1 MRLIIKEYL
10 SLLKES
16 GELDKL
22 LPDLLLCMGIV
33 PLCEAEVGVR
43 QYGVDI
49 SAVDVK
55 NKTLYLFT
63 VKQGDIDRKT
73 WDSGSIQ
80 DVRASL
86 NEINDVYL
94 RSKIPNK
101 YYDFK
106 KLIILSTGGELKQ
119 QVESNWNGYVE
130 SNTKKDKVEY
140 EFWGGDK
147 LSLLIE
153 KYMFSENLLPKEFR
167 SLFRRTLSLIGDVDY
182 KLEDYSTILNNLL
195 FETEYS
201 NTTKQSVKKKI
212 KKNLR
217 TINLCLSVIWFWSKK
232 ENNIKNAL
240 YAGEKTILLMWDFL
254 SKNRLL
260 NSPSVI
266 VIFNSTQLIA
276 YSIYEEYI
284 NKIKAHCEVENGLSC
299 GSGNYLLE
307 TINIYDQLGIISTF
321 GIIIHKLSFKNASY
335 NEVNINCCRQLCLL
349 IKNHQSSKTPLY
361 DSHSIEISL
370 AIYYLVIN
378 QQIKFVNS
386 WIVDIIT
393 NINFAFNCL
402 GKYFP
407 ISSDSFEELLDLN
420 VIQEKDKN
428 DYIEISTLLPMLAQW
443 CCAINL
449 SETYQMIKQVTY
461 NYFAKTTMQIW
472 YPDNDTNNYI
482 YNGNAA
488 RQSGA
493 MDAPIK
499 IPESIADMKEQILKV
514 QKNTISLN
522 ELSCCKKGYFELC
535 FISNRHYRTPFLP
548 QFIQLSI
555 LNKGKKKEN
564 E

>member
-33 PLCEAEVGVR
+33 PLSEAEVGVR

-49 SAVDVK
+49 SAVDAK
-55 NKTLYLFT
+55 NKILYLFT

-73 WDSGSIQ
+73 WDSGNIQ

-101 YYDFK
+101 YSNFK
-106 KLIILSTGGELKQ
+106 KLIVLSTGGELKQ

-130 SNTKKDKVEY
+130 SNTKKDEVEY

-147 LSLLIE
+147 LALFIE
-153 KYMFSENLLPKEFR
+153 NYMFSENLLPKEFR
-167 SLFRRTLSLIGDVDY
+167 SLFRRTLSLIGDIDY
-182 KLEDYSTILNNLL
+182 KLEDYSIILNNLL

-201 NTTKQSVKKKI
+201 DTTKQSVKKKI

-232 ENNIKNAL
+232 ENNIRNSL
-240 YAGEKTILLMWDFL
+240 YAGEKTVLLMWDFL
-254 SKNRLL
+254 SKNKLL

-266 VIFNSTQLIA
+266 GIFNSTQVIA
-276 YSIYEEYI
+276 YSIYEEYV
-284 NKIKAHCEVENGLSC
+284 NKIKAHCAVENGLSC
-299 GSGNYLLE
+299 RSGNYLLE
-307 TINIYDQLGIISTF
+307 TINIYEQLGIISTF
-321 GIIIHKLSFKNASY
+321 GIIMHKWSYCNADF
-335 NEVNINCCRQLCLL
+335 NEMNIDCCRQLCML
-349 IKNHQSSKTPLY
+349 IKNHQSAKTPLY

-370 AIYYLVIN
+370 AIYYLAIN
-378 QQIKFVNS
+378 QQIEFVNS
-386 WIVDIIT
+386 WIIDIIT
-393 NINFAFNCL
+393 NIRFAFNVL

-407 ISSDSFEELLDLN
+407 ISSDSFEELVGLN
-420 VIQEKDKN
+420 VIREKDKN

-449 SETYQMIKQVTY
+449 PETYQMIKQITSDS
-461 NYFAKTTMQIW
+461 FAKTTMQIW
-472 YPDNDTNNYI
+472 YPDNETNSYI
-482 YNGNAA
+482 YNRNAA

-499 IPESIADMKEQILKV
+499 FLESIEDMKQQIQKV
-514 QKNTISLN
+514 QKNTISIN
-522 ELSCCKKGYFELC
+522 ELSCCEKGYYELS
-535 FISNRHYRTPFLP
+535 FISNRHYKTPFLP
-548 QFIQLSI
+548 QFIQLTI
-555 LNKGKKKEN
+555 LNEGKK
-564 E
+564 